1 MNGNDRNSSF
11 QKPYEAKALR
21 GDAQTRS
28 PPVEVHAKNEDV
40 QTQLQIEKLKQ
51 DLKQSLKQKQAK
63 IHTEEANTTGQAAPA
78 TN

>member
-51 DLKQSLKQKQAK
+51 DLKESLKQVREDL
-63 IHTEEANTTGQAAPA
+63 TLEASKNTH
-78 TN
+78 